1 MQVTVTGSFGD
12 AAIAGALTL
21 LGGLFGG
28 REGAFMGNLP
38 KDSITIIKE
47 IA

>member
-1 MQVTVTGSFGD
+1 MQATVTGSFGD
-12 AAIAGALTL
+12 AAIVGALTL
-21 LGGLFGG
+21 LGGFFGG
-28 REGAFMGNLP
+28 REGSVMGNLP